1 MKKLIKRN
9 INAILACVCLIS
21 MALCWYYFY
30 PSSDRGMVIMAVV
43 TVSVFFAFSYL
54 IIKQV
59 TYDDDRLWKD
69 ELNIKD

>member
-1 MKKLIKRN
+1 
-9 INAILACVCLIS
+9 

-30 PSSDRGMVIMAVV
+30 PSSDKGMFIMAAV

-59 TYDDDRLWKD
+59 TYDDDRLWED